1 MRRRQFIHMAFAQR
15 PQAVVLVV
23 AADAEWLLYAGGAVA
38 GMISAGAEAHL
49 IRAGNDEKQSWDLQP
64 EETALRNRRE
74 SEAAAAIL
82 GIRSVVSLGFRSSEL
97 RDVPH
102 TTLRDRLMIHIRRL
116 RPGVLFIPNAHTE
129 HDRNLDRYYAGAA
142 AEDAWHCAR
151 FANFLPA
158 ASDHGLAPHI
168 VPEVYYY
175 APPVDPRRREPESTA
190 TFVPQPVQVDIGGSF
205 ARKLQA
211 AMALE
216 TINRDRAMRLK
227 QTLEA
232 RGQRVRLL
240 DAAGD
245 TAARRIAEEN
255 VRGLARISAEGTSFA
270 YAEEFRYA
278 GVDFGIP
285 REYR

>member
-1 MRRRQFIHMAFAQR
+1 MRRRQFIHFAFAR
-15 PQAVVLVV
+15 SSKVVLVV

-38 GMISAGAEAHL
+38 GMISSGAEAHL
-49 IRAGNDEKQSWDLQP
+49 IRIGNDEKQSWDLQP

-74 SEAAAAIL
+74 SEVAAKIL

-116 RPGVLFIPNAHTE
+116 RPGVLFIPNPHTE

-158 ASDHGLAPHI
+158 ASDHGLEPHL
-168 VPEVYYY
+168 VSEVYYY

-190 TFVPQPVQVDIGGSF
+190 TFVPQPLQTDIGGAF
-205 ARKLQA
+205 ARKLEA
-211 AMALE
+211 ALALD

-232 RGQRVRLL
+232 SGQRLRVL
-240 DAAGD
+240 DSVDGAVV
-245 TAARRIAEEN
+245 RRIAEEN
-255 VRGLARISAEGTSFA
+255 VRGLARICAGGTSFA
-270 YAEEFRYA
+270 QAEEFRYA
-278 GVDFGIP
+278 GIDFGIP

>member
-1 MRRRQFIHMAFAQR
+1 MKRRQFIHLAFAQR
-15 PQAVVLVV
+15 PRVVLVL

-38 GMISAGAEAHL
+38 RMIVAGAQVHL
-49 IRAGNDEKQSWDLQP
+49 VRIGNDEKQSWDLQP

-74 SEAAAAIL
+74 SEAAAKIL
-82 GIRSVVSLGFRSSEL
+82 GIGKIVSLGFRSSEL

-116 RPGVLFIPNAHTE
+116 RPDVLFIPNPHTE
-129 HDRNLDRYYAGAA
+129 HDRNLDHYYAGAA

-158 ASDHGLAPHI
+158 ASDHGLETHI
-168 VPEVYYY
+168 VSEVYYY

-190 TFVPQPVQVDIGGSF
+190 TFVPQPVQLDIGGVF
-205 ARKLQA
+205 ARKLEA
-211 AMALE
+211 VLALD

-227 QTLEA
+227 QTLGA
-232 RGQRVRLL
+232 SGRRLRVL
-240 DAAGD
+240 DNVDD
-245 TAARRIAEEN
+245 TAVRRIAEEN
-255 VRGLARISAEGTSFA
+255 VRGLARICAEGTSFA
-270 YAEEFRYA
+270 QAEEFRYA
-278 GVDFGIP
+278 GVELGIP